1 MKAFD
6 KYFLCCAL
14 ALCFAGHCNAQN
26 TRQNRRH
33 QKVENVTND
42 TLKTM
47 THTIPIKVAPQHVPK
62 NPAVK
67 FSNADEALYVELE
80 TFTNAKM
87 DNVKC
92 VFSPLVIIKPF
103 IRFYDK
109 LDVGVT
115 TTQMVQNYTSENM
128 STLTHDMYAYAKLRA
143 SGGNYSVRVGKFSV
157 LNYAAQF
164 AKYMPIN
171 NFFINAVY
179 FKSGHY
185 YPRAIVGGFNNN
197 EMRIHIGYA
206 EENSNGFKFTG
217 NGMVIIASEIF
228 IEDSFKGGALVT
240 IGKEK
245 TVIDLQMAW
254 TPNSRNALLLEVANI
269 GVQAAF
275 HGTYQHNFGN
285 GNMDVFANGFVQHG
299 DGIAGGAIG
308 LRHTKSGVYAAI
320 GTTKH
325 DPMNKMNT
333 DGKFSPNAEFGIVH
347 GFHPILK
354 YRQH

>member
-6 KYFLCCAL
+6 RYFLGCLL

-33 QKVENVTND
+33 QKIENVTND

-128 STLTHDMYAYAKLRA
+128 STLTHDMYAYSKFRTTGGNFTLRA
-143 SGGNYSVRVGKFSV
+143 GKFSV

-171 NFFINAVY
+171 NFFINAMY

-185 YPRAIVGGFNNN
+185 YPRAIVAGFNNR
-197 EMRIHIGYA
+197 ETAIHIGYA
-206 EENSNGFKFTG
+206 EEDSNGFKFTR
-217 NGMVIIASEIF
+217 NGAVIIASEIF
-228 IEDSFKGGALVT
+228 IEDSFKGGTLVT
-240 IGKEK
+240 IWKEK

-269 GVQAAF
+269 GTQAAF

-285 GNMDVFANGFVQHG
+285 GNMDVFANGFTQHG

-308 LRHTKSGVYAAI
+308 LRHTKSGAYAAI
-320 GTTKH
+320 GATKN
-325 DPMNKMNT
+325 DPMNKMNM
-333 DGKFSPNAEFGIVH
+333 DEKFSAYAEFGIAL
-347 GFHPILK
+347 GFCPISK
-354 YRQH
+354 NR